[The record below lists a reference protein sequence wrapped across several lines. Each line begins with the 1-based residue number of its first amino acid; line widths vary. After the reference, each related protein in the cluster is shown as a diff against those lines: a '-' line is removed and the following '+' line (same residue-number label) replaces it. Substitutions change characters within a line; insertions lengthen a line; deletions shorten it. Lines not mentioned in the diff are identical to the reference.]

1 MRELTFKPRLHVRIA
16 FVVLFLGL
24 GLITLAGIKDIPP
37 SGFGDYFILAL
48 TLACIY
54 AAITYPMRAVTFTG
68 GSVRV
73 RSLGGW
79 KTTSLPTKV
88 RVGPGLSLGSVY
100 VADAR
105 DDVVFLVLKR
115 EFGSPDEIQSKLKA
129 WLRRENRLAD

>member
-1 MRELTFKPRLHVRIA
+1 MRDLTFKPALHVRIA
-16 FVVLFLGL
+16 FVVLFLGV

-37 SGFGDYFILAL
+37 SGIGDYFILAL
-48 TLACIY
+48 TLACVY

-79 KTTSLPTKV
+79 KTIPLPPKV
-88 RVGPGLSLGSVY
+88 RVGPGLSIGSVY

-115 EFGSPDEIQSKLKA
+115 EFGSPSEMQASIKA